1 MNEWTKLVLTLQH
14 AKGHGT
20 IEISWDDKADAFR
33 VNMVH
38 SAEDMPPDMVHM
50 DPEKCISY
58 GVHALY
64 DAFHKLLPQRHVD
77 RIIDMMMGRL
87 VEDMKASHTPTNFTV
102 TLPTDS
108 N

>member
-1 MNEWTKLVLTLQH
+1 MKDWTKIVLTLHH

-20 IEISWDDKADAFR
+20 IEIAWDEAADEFR
-33 VNMVH
+33 VDLIH
-38 SAEDMPPDMVHM
+38 SADDMPPDMVHM
-50 DPEKCISY
+50 KPEKCITY

-77 RIIDMMMGRL
+77 RIVSDMML
-87 VEDMKASHTPTNFTV
+87 QVKAGFVDPGHMNLQAE
-102 TLPTDS
+102 LPKDQ